1 MNSATINTN
10 NYDKY
15 TKNGLLSIINSMK
28 KKEIFTM
35 MNDYNTQ
42 NGNIID
48 KVIEKNNSIIK
59 KEKITIQKKNLAQRN
74 LEIFDILAFSS
85 SQRFI
90 FDFVKNNSTFF
101 FC

>member
-15 TKNGLLSIINSMK
+15 TKNDLLSIINSMK
-28 KKEIFTM
+28 KKDIFTI

-59 KEKITIQKKNLAQRN
+59 KEKITIQKKNLNKLYLQQAM
-74 LEIFDILAFSS
+74 D
-85 SQRFI
+85 
-90 FDFVKNNSTFF
+90 NNKIYNDV
-101 FC
+101 

>member
-1 MNSATINTN
+1 MTSMNTNLNTN

-15 TKNGLLSIINSMK
+15 TKNDLISIINSMK

-35 MNDYNTQ
+35 MNSYNTQ

-59 KEKITIQKKNLAQRN
+59 KEKITIQKKNLNKLYLQQAM
-74 LEIFDILAFSS
+74 D
-85 SQRFI
+85 
-90 FDFVKNNSTFF
+90 NNKIYNNV
-101 FC
+101 

>member
-15 TKNGLLSIINSMK
+15 TKNDLLSIINSMK

-42 NGNIID
+42 NGNID
-48 KVIEKNNSIIK
+48 KIIEKNNSNIK
-59 KEKITIQKKNLAQRN
+59 KEKITIQKKNLNKLYLQQAM
-74 LEIFDILAFSS
+74 D
-85 SQRFI
+85 
-90 FDFVKNNSTFF
+90 NNKIYNDV
-101 FC
+101 

>member
-1 MNSATINTN
+1 MTSMNTNTNINTN

-15 TKNGLLSIINSMK
+15 TKNDLISIINSMK

-35 MNDYNTQ
+35 MNSYNTQ

-59 KEKITIQKKNLAQRN
+59 KEKITIQKKNLNKLYLQQAM
-74 LEIFDILAFSS
+74 D
-85 SQRFI
+85 
-90 FDFVKNNSTFF
+90 NNKIYNNV
-101 FC
+101 

>member
-1 MNSATINTN
+1 MNSANINTN

-15 TKNGLLSIINSMK
+15 TKNDLLSIINSMK

-59 KEKITIQKKNLAQRN
+59 KEKITIQKKNLNKLYLQQAM
-74 LEIFDILAFSS
+74 D
-85 SQRFI
+85 
-90 FDFVKNNSTFF
+90 NNKIYNNV
-101 FC
+101 

>member
-15 TKNGLLSIINSMK
+15 TKNDLLSIINSMK

-59 KEKITIQKKNLAQRN
+59 KEKITIQKKNLNKLYLQQAM
-74 LEIFDILAFSS
+74 D
-85 SQRFI
+85 
-90 FDFVKNNSTFF
+90 NNKIYNNV
-101 FC
+101 

>member
-15 TKNGLLSIINSMK
+15 TKNDLLSIINSMK

-59 KEKITIQKKNLAQRN
+59 KEKITIQKKNLNKLYLQQAM
-74 LEIFDILAFSS
+74 D
-85 SQRFI
+85 
-90 FDFVKNNSTFF
+90 NNKIYNDV
-101 FC
+101 